1 MSTSKRLILV
11 LTVMVGV
18 VMAAASA
25 FSLRQREA
33 ALQTAMRNEVRARA
47 LTLQIALEDIYAT
60 GRSADAQQLINRLGR
75 NSRIYG
81 VILFDEQGRVAMLS
95 DHLIADEMRYPPEL
109 DQVIS
114 TGEGK
119 EFVRSINGQEVF
131 SVILPIDIAAV
142 GRGAFEIAQPLSFV
156 EADIKR
162 ARRDSIIT
170 TTLLLSVIFLV
181 VLVVMRH
188 SLSYPIKELLGGA
201 AAVGRGDLDY
211 RVIVPKGGSE
221 FTQLAREF
229 NRMAERLSQQ
239 RHQAARRVEEKLAL
253 ERELRHGERLA
264 SVGRLAA
271 GVAHELGAPLNVIDA
286 RAEQLLARPNS
297 SVETCQ
303 RNLNIIR
310 AQVERITRIVRQ
322 LLDLAR
328 PYNLQCEPVD
338 LPEFVAN
345 MLEQIEAEATRAG
358 VDIEFVSGDKVM
370 VDADRDFLRQVLLN
384 VCLNGLQAMPSGGR
398 LRIEC
403 AGDVADRDGRSFVA
417 LRIKDT
423 GKGIAPENLAHI
435 FDPFHTTKEPG
446 QGTGL
451 GLTVSH
457 RIVKEHG
464 GWIEAAN
471 HAEGG
476 AIFTIYLPKAESLP
490 VDPARRPEEESVE
503 QNESANTGR

>member
-18 VMAAASA
+18 VMAAASV

-33 ALQTAMRNEVRARA
+33 ALQTAMRNEVRAHA
-47 LTLQIALEDIYAT
+47 LTLQIALEDNYAA
-60 GRSADAQQLINRLGR
+60 GRATDAQQLINRLGQH
-75 NSRIYG
+75 STIYG
-81 VILFDEQGRVAMLS
+81 VILFDEQGRVAMIS
-95 DHLIADEMRYPPEL
+95 DHLIADEIRNPPEL
-109 DQVIS
+109 GHVLS
-114 TGEGK
+114 TGEEV
-119 EFVRSINGQEVF
+119 EFVRIINGRGVF
-131 SVILPIDIAAV
+131 SVIKPIDV
-142 GRGAFEIAQPLSFV
+142 GAGWRGAFEIAQPLSFV
-156 EADIKR
+156 EADIAR
-162 ARRDSIIT
+162 ARLDSIIT

-181 VLVVMRH
+181 VLVVMRR
-188 SLSYPIKELLGGA
+188 SLSHPIKELLGGA

-239 RHQAARRVEEKLAL
+239 RHQAVRRVEEKLEL

-271 GVAHELGAPLNVIDA
+271 GVAHEMGAPLNVIDA
-286 RAEQLLARPNS
+286 RAEQLLAHPNS
-297 SVETCQ
+297 SVETRQ

-338 LPEFVAN
+338 LSRFVAN
-345 MLEQIEAEATRAG
+345 MIEQIEADATRAG
-358 VDIEFVSGDKVM
+358 VELEVVSADKVM
-370 VDADRDFLRQVLLN
+370 VDADRNFLRQVLLN

-403 AGDVADRDGRSFVA
+403 AGDVAHRDGRSFVA

-423 GKGIAPENLAHI
+423 GKGIAPENLDHI

-457 RIVKEHG
+457 RIIKEHG

-471 HAEGG
+471 NAEGG
-476 AIFTIYLPKAESLP
+476 AIFTIYLPKTESLP
-490 VDPARRPEEESVE
+490 VELARRPEEESVK

>member
-1 MSTSKRLILV
+1 
-11 LTVMVGV
+11 MVGV

-33 ALQTAMRNEVRARA
+33 ALQTAMRNEVRAHA

-60 GRSADAQQLINRLGR
+60 GRSADAQQLINRLGD

-81 VILFDEQGRVAMLS
+81 VILFDEKGHVAMLS
-95 DHLIADEMRYPPEL
+95 DHLIAEEMRNPPEL

-114 TGEGK
+114 TGEEK

-188 SLSYPIKELLGGA
+188 SLSHPINELLGGA

-239 RHQAARRVEEKLAL
+239 RHAAARRVEEKLEL

-286 RAEQLLARPNS
+286 RAEQLLARPDS

-328 PYNLQCEPVD
+328 PYNLQCAPVD
-338 LPEFVAN
+338 LSEFVAN
-345 MLEQIEAEATRAG
+345 MIEQIEADATRAG
-358 VDIEFVSGDKVM
+358 VEIEIVSADKAM
-370 VDADRDFLRQVLLN
+370 VDADRNFLRQVLLN

-403 AGDVADRDGRSFVA
+403 AGDVEDRDGRSFVA

-423 GKGIAPENLAHI
+423 GKGIAPENLDHI

-464 GWIEAAN
+464 GWIEAGN
-471 HAEGG
+471 NAEGG

-490 VDPARRPEEESVE
+490 VDPALSPDEESVE